1 LLQQAQGASSISGK
15 VQLQPH
21 GPELNIVFTAKV
33 EFRQIRRNCPIK
45 VMLSKMVSI
54 FEYLN
59 YRVFLMDAYKERK
72 GANPAFSYRYIGSKV
87 GLNASTFV
95 RILQGKRNV
104 TRKHIPSIAAVF
116 HLKKQ
121 EEKYFELLVQFNQ
134 AAGTEDKKIYFE
146 KLLSFKNTRFSLLL
160 KDKYDLF
167 NEWYYIAIRELLGH
181 YSFKDDF
188 EALARMVTPP
198 ILPREARNAIALLEK
213 MKLIAR
219 DSRGFYKPTDALVT
233 VGEDWQSIAIANF
246 QKSTIQLAE
255 SAIDRFKPDERDIST
270 LTVNMSQK
278 KLNIVKEKIRLLRK
292 EIMEIENM
300 DRDNDTVFQINFQ
313 IFPMSRSSRVP

>member
-1 LLQQAQGASSISGK
+1 
-15 VQLQPH
+15 
-21 GPELNIVFTAKV
+21 
-33 EFRQIRRNCPIK
+33 
-45 VMLSKMVSI
+45 MVSI

-59 YRVFLMDAYKERK
+59 YRKFLSDAYKERK
-72 GANPAFSYRYIGSKV
+72 ASNPAFSYRYIGGKI

-95 RILQGKRNV
+95 RIVQGKRNV
-104 TRKHIPSIAAVF
+104 TRKHLNAIATVF

-134 AAGTEDKKIYFE
+134 SAGSEDKKMYFE
-146 KLLSFKNTRFSLLL
+146 KLLSFKSTKFSFLL

-167 NEWYYIAIRELLGH
+167 NEWYYIAIRELLVH

-188 EALARMVTPP
+188 EALAQMVKPP
-198 ILPREARNAIALLEK
+198 IHPREARNAIGLLEK
-213 MKLIAR
+213 MNLIAR
-219 DSRGFYKPTDALVT
+219 DSGGFYKPTDALVT

-246 QKSTIQLAE
+246 QKTTVRLAE

-270 LTVNMSQK
+270 LTVNLSQK
-278 KLNIVKEKIRLLRK
+278 KLQTIKEKIRALRK

-313 IFPMSRSSRVP
+313 IFPMSKSSRGPDR

>member
-1 LLQQAQGASSISGK
+1 
-15 VQLQPH
+15 
-21 GPELNIVFTAKV
+21 
-33 EFRQIRRNCPIK
+33 
-45 VMLSKMVSI
+45 MVLI

-59 YRVFLMDAYKERK
+59 YRAFLNDAYKERK
-72 GANPAFSYRYIGSKV
+72 ASNPAFSYRYIGSKI

-104 TRKHIPSIAAVF
+104 TRKHLPSIASVF

-134 AAGTEDKKIYFE
+134 SGSSDEKKIYFE
-146 KLLSFKNTRFSLLL
+146 KLLSFRTTKFSLLL

-167 NEWYYIAIRELLGH
+167 NEWYYIAIRELLVH

-188 EALARMVTPP
+188 DALARMVKPP
-198 ILPREARNAIALLEK
+198 ILPKEARTAIVLLEK
-213 MKLIAR
+213 MNLIAR
-219 DSRGFYKPTDALVT
+219 DSSGFYKTTDTLVT

-246 QKSTIQLAE
+246 QKATIKLAE
-255 SAIDRFKPDERDIST
+255 SAIERFKPDERDIST

-278 KLNIVKEKIRLLRK
+278 KLQLVKEKIRLLRK

-300 DRDNDTVFQINFQ
+300 DQENDTVYQINFQ
-313 IFPMSRSSRVP
+313 IFPMSKSSREPEV

>member
-1 LLQQAQGASSISGK
+1 MPRSKYLLAFAVCLLGAALLGH
-15 VQLQPH
+15 P
-21 GPELNIVFTAKV
+21 
-33 EFRQIRRNCPIK
+33 
-45 VMLSKMVSI
+45 
-54 FEYLN
+54 
-59 YRVFLMDAYKERK
+59 
-72 GANPAFSYRYIGSKV
+72 GS
-87 GLNASTFV
+87 A
-95 RILQGKRNV
+95 
-104 TRKHIPSIAAVF
+104 AAVTNWGGAIDANWSTVGNWDNG
-116 HLKKQ
+116 LPIAGADAAINGGT
-121 EEKYFELLVQFNQ
+121 YSPVLDVDAAAGNLLIGTTVGSQLDIPNANSLTLDAALFLGGPAATLSVVNQ
-134 AAGTEDKKIYFE
+134 SAGTEDKKIYFE

-278 KLNIVKEKIRLLRK
+278 KLHIVKEKIRLLRK